1 VYLLAH
7 ILHLS
12 GHDPPTLQGNQA
24 S

>member
-12 GHDPPTLQGNQA
+12 GHDPPALQSNQA